1 MDSVTSWW
9 QRLKNGQKSI
19 KESKLLDSIGSAE
32 MEQQIEKRV
41 MVSTKAA
48 KDSMIEKWNR
58 VLSY

>member
-19 KESKLLDSIGSAE
+19 KESKLLDSIGSE

>member
-9 QRLKNGQKSI
+9 QRNGQKSI